1 METTVAQSSEALTRV
16 AVMRAGSR
24 LISHVF
30 GVYDR
35 VRNVQRFLHLF
46 TELLF
51 IVGGGASA
59 PASWLRRDRGRL
71 ARGFVGPLR
80 NPRSPLAPISVFS
93 LLALDDARVWT
104 TQADRKTPPFN
115 AKLQWL
121 VTQRDFLSLGKCQ
134 PSDRPLP

>member
-1 METTVAQSSEALTRV
+1 METTVGQSSEALTRV

-59 PASWLRRDRGRL
+59 PASWLRRDRVGSLAASSARYATRDLLWRQFQLSACWRWMTHEAGR
-71 ARGFVGPLR
+71 RRRTRP
-80 NPRSPLAPISVFS
+80 
-93 LLALDDARVWT
+93 T
-104 TQADRKTPPFN
+104 TDYEK
-115 AKLQWL
+115 
-121 VTQRDFLSLGKCQ
+121 
-134 PSDRPLP
+134 